1 MDYENKQIEAE
12 TLMREFEQL
21 KPRSFGIKDTISLLL
36 MFGVLLLSV
45 ERFSPDSSLQP
56 IFSMFII
63 VLVGLQ
69 ANIIRENKKTNK
81 RIDLLSQMLSNNS
94 TAK

>member
-1 MDYENKQIEAE
+1 M
-12 TLMREFEQL
+12 
-21 KPRSFGIKDTISLLL
+21 FGI
-36 MFGVLLLSV
+36 LLLSV
-45 ERFSPDSSLQP
+45 ERFSHDSSLQP

-81 RIDLLSQMLSNNS
+81 RIDLLSQIVSNNS